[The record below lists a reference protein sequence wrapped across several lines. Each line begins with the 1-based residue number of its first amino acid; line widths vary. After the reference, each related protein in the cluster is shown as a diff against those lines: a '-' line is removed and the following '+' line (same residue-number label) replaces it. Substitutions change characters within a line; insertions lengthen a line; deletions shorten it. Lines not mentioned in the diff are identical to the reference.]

1 MNETVEWL
9 YDIDSG
15 MFVPVQQSVQTAL
28 PTHTHAHH
36 RAEEWLYGI
45 DSGMFVP
52 VQQSVQ
58 TALPTH
64 THAHHRAEGNQSVP
78 AE

>member
-1 MNETVEWL
+1 MTSTQECSCLFSKVFKLPCRHILMLTTELKWL

-15 MFVPVQQSVQTAL
+15 MLVS
-28 PTHTHAHH
+28 
-36 RAEEWLYGI
+36 I
-45 DSGMFVP
+45 
-52 VQQSVQ
+52 QQSVQ

>member
-1 MNETVEWL
+1 MNETGEWL

-15 MFVPVQQSVQTAL
+15 MLVS
-28 PTHTHAHH
+28 
-36 RAEEWLYGI
+36 
-45 DSGMFVP
+45 

-64 THAHHRAEGNQSVP
+64 THAHHRAEGDPDAQLNYKRTLNLDSTHMHRLPNKWTTNLQATP
-78 AE
+78 IHN